1 MKLRARQA
9 PLKVEVNKTRDALQ
23 EKTKW
28 AEQKALDFL
37 RDLTKLHTHLSF
49 PYYFMDRPYKNPR
62 YHRQLKVNAQV
73 ARQTTKRIS

>member
-37 RDLTKLHTHLSF
+37 RDLTKLHTFSF
-49 PYYFMDRPYKNPR
+49 PYYFMDRTYKT
-62 YHRQLKVNAQV
+62 HD
-73 ARQTTKRIS
+73 TTGN